1 MPFSHFQIFTFI
13 IMKFFTATV
22 LTALLS
28 FVAGIYI
35 PLWWFFAVVSF
46 LVAVLVHQKVAK
58 AFFSGFL
65 GLFILWGGLAYWID
79 MKNEGILS
87 SKIAGLLP
95 LGGSS
100 LLLIIVTAIL
110 GGLVA
115 GFAALGG
122 SCLRTSKLKS

>member
-1 MPFSHFQIFTFI
+1 
-13 IMKFFTATV
+13 MKFFTATV

-28 FVAGIYI
+28 FVAGIYV
-35 PLWWFFAVVSF
+35 PFWWFFAVVSF
-46 LVAVLVHQKVAK
+46 LVAVLVHQKGAK

-65 GLFILWGGLAYWID
+65 GLFILWGVLAFWID
-79 MKNEGILS
+79 VKNEGILS

-100 LLLIIVTAIL
+100 FLLIIVTGIA

-115 GFAALGG
+115 GFAATSG
-122 SCLRTSKLKS
+122 SYLRTSKLKSS